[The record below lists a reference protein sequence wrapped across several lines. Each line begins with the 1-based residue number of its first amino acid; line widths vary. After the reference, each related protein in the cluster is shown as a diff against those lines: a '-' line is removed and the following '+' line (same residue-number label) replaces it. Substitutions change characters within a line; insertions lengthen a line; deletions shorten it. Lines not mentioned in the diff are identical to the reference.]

1 MELFTFEYLLL
12 AAFLIIF
19 KAVPDGL
26 MMRRDNLSD
35 VVLVTKKKQR
45 LRYWADSMYFAY
57 HAVIS
62 LMLILSLTD
71 YCNFTNWILQYPNHL
86 YKIIVGFLLFRFG
99 IFDPILNLSAG
110 EPLNYVGF
118 TKRWDKIIRGICME
132 WKWIPAWNKKD
143 KWHMIALRCP
153 VEFLLFIRL
162 CTFLCGIAWLI
173 TANRP

>member
-26 MMRRDNLSD
+26 MMRRDNLPD
-35 VVLVTKKKQR
+35 ANKKQR
-45 LRYWADSMYFAY
+45 LHYWADSMYFTY

-71 YCNFTNWILQYPNHL
+71 YYNFTNWTLQYPSNL

-99 IFDPILNLSAG
+99 IFDPILNLTAG
-110 EPLNYVGF
+110 EPINYIGF
-118 TKRWDKIIRGICME
+118 TKRWDKIIRWIC
-132 WKWIPAWNKKD
+132 D
-143 KWHMIALRCP
+143 KTKCP

-162 CTFLCGIAWLI
+162 CAAFCGIAWLI
-173 TANRP
+173 TANRA

>member
-12 AAFLIIF
+12 AAFMVIF

-26 MMRRDNLSD
+26 MMRRANLSD
-35 VVLVTKKKQR
+35 ANKKQR
-45 LRYWADSMYFAY
+45 LHYWADSMYFAY

-71 YCNFTNWILQYPNHL
+71 YCNFSAWILQYPNHL

-99 IFDPILNLSAG
+99 CFDPILNLSAG
-110 EPLNYVGF
+110 EPLNYIGF
-118 TKRWDKIIRGICME
+118 TKRWDKIIRWLCE
-132 WKWIPAWNKKD
+132 KTK
-143 KWHMIALRCP
+143 CP

-162 CTFLCGIAWLI
+162 CAAFCGIAWLI
-173 TANRP
+173 TANRA

>member
-26 MMRRDNLSD
+26 MIRRDGIVPSATYAKLRE
-35 VVLVTKKKQR
+35 R
-45 LRYWADSMYFAY
+45 LHYWADSMYFAY

-71 YCNFTNWILQYPNHL
+71 YYNFTNWILQYPGNL
-86 YKIIVGFLLFRFG
+86 YKVIVGFLFLRFG
-99 IFDPILNLSAG
+99 LFDPILNLSAR
-110 EPLNYVGF
+110 EPLNYIGF
-118 TKRWDKIIRGICME
+118 TKRWDKIIRWICE
-132 WKWIPAWNKKD
+132 KTK
-143 KWHMIALRCP
+143 CP

-162 CTFLCGIAWLI
+162 CAAFCGIAWLI
-173 TANRP
+173 TANRA